1 MENHLQN
8 GRDQTLSWIDHSP
21 SPPLD
26 YPEPGT
32 ELCALEEIPAIGGKG
47 FVFGEGKERF
57 PMFVIRRN
65 DEVKGY
71 LNECPHVGGPL
82 DWVSDQFLDIEKTH
96 ILCAT
101 HGARFRIDNGLC
113 ISPPCP
119 GALLTPVAVEVI
131 EGMVVIG
138 SDHSPEANS

>member
-1 MENHLQN
+1 M
-8 GRDQTLSWIDHSP
+8 SWIDHSDP
-21 SPPLD
+21 PPLA

-32 ELCALEEIPAIGGKG
+32 ELCALADIPAIGGKG
-47 FVFGEGKERF
+47 FVFGSGTDRF

-71 LNECPHVGGPL
+71 HNECPHVGGPL
-82 DWVSDQFLDIEKTH
+82 DWVSDQFLDKEKTH

-119 GALLTPVAVEVI
+119 GALLTPVAVEVVD
-131 EGMVVIG
+131 GKVFVG
-138 SDHSPEANS
+138 SDHSAAANSR